1 MQSTTHD
8 HPQLCTLWGIQ
19 FHSGQ
24 TSVYFSAVSLAI
36 SLQTFSHWHAL
47 WSIIWKG
54 RGRRRRRRR
63 KWEVEPSTVRE
74 IKTGHNNRKGGQREI
89 FIYTVCICLLIARTS
104 SKAIIFHILYVEQC
118 RISVDRFAWNISQLF
133 VTQSRSPQTRS
144 YSHLEV
150 TGFRNLKIFEANRI

>member
-54 RGRRRRRRR
+54 RGRRRR

-74 IKTGHNNRKGGQREI
+74 SEKGHNNRKGGQREI
-89 FIYTVCICLLIARTS
+89 VFCSVCICLLIVRTS
-104 SKAIIFHILYVEQC
+104 SKAIIFHTLYVEQC
-118 RISVDRFAWNISQLF
+118 RISVDRFAQDISQVL

-150 TGFRNLKIFEANRI
+150 TGFRNLKSILSKQI